1 MLKEK
6 IKILCCGG
14 ATGGHLY
21 PAIALSETFQ
31 QKLGPDRTDILFIG
45 SQYGLESKVLPRHGY
60 NFKAIWIRGIQRGW
74 GWRQF
79 KINILTPLRMIFSL
93 IQSYLFIKNFNP
105 RLAIGTGGY
114 SAGPPLYIAD
124 KLSIPIFLQEQ
135 NVYPGLTNRLLA
147 KKAQKIY
154 TAYEQTQE
162 YLENTDDKGIPLRS
176 SLKKIK
182 QKKALN
188 YFGLD
193 EKKKT
198 IFVFGGSQGSQALNN
213 FLENNIKAIINNF
226 NCQFIWQ
233 TGRKHFSAFK
243 DIFKEDKNI
252 HLTPYID
259 RMDKAYSACD
269 LVLSRAGALT
279 LAEICEFGLPSILV
293 PLPTAAANHQEKN
306 ARGLEK
312 QEAAVVLPE
321 KNLNY
326 QKFSR
331 ILQRYFTDPE
341 ELKKMGVNAKK
352 LSNPNAATDI
362 VNDII
367 SILEIK

>member
-1 MLKEK
+1 MPKEK

-31 QKLGPDRTDILFIG
+31 QKLGPERTDILFIG
-45 SQYGLESKVLPRHGY
+45 SQYGLESKVLPEQE

-74 GWRQF
+74 GWRQIKVNLLAPF
-79 KINILTPLRMIFSL
+79 RILVSL
-93 IQSYLFIKNFNP
+93 IQSYLYIKSFNP

-124 KLSIPIFLQEQ
+124 KLNIPIFLQEQ

-154 TAYEQTQE
+154 TAYEETQE
-162 YLENTDDKGIPLRS
+162 YLENTDNKGIPLRS
-176 SLKKIK
+176 SLKRIK
-182 QKKALN
+182 QERALN
-188 YFGLD
+188 YFDLEED
-193 EKKKT
+193 KKT
-198 IFVFGGSQGSQALNN
+198 IFVFGGSQGSLALNN
-213 FLENNIKAIINNF
+213 FLKNNIKNF
-226 NCQFIWQ
+226 IEDFDCQFIWQ
-233 TGRKHFSAFK
+233 TGSKHFSAFK
-243 DIFKEDKNI
+243 DSFKEDKNI
-252 HLTPYID
+252 YLTPYIN
-259 RMDKAYSACD
+259 RMDRAYSACD

-321 KNLNY
+321 KKLNY
-326 QKFSR
+326 QKFSE
-331 ILQRYFTDPE
+331 ILQRYLPHPE
-341 ELKKMGVNAKK
+341 ELKKMGKNARQ
-352 LSNPNAATDI
+352 LSNPDAATEI